1 MTLAIKTGT
10 SDVKTDKGNRPR
22 DGWLAS
28 YTASKVALFR
38 AGNADATP
46 LNKNAYGGTIQAD
59 PMKKFYTALLKNN
72 YITND
77 VIAPVDVA
85 NITISKLS

>member
-1 MTLAIKTGT
+1 
-10 SDVKTDKGNRPR
+10 
-22 DGWLAS
+22 
-28 YTASKVALFR
+28 LFR

-46 LNKNAYGGTIQAD
+46 LNKNAYGGTIQAE

-85 NITISKLS
+85 NVTISKLSGKIANVNTPAEFAVNTMYYTK